1 MANWNMSFE
10 EAEIRRKMGEIADW
24 LKDQAE
30 PQTAAPRLHAVS
42 AESEAEAE
50 PVLPPRVA
58 EEGSLAGIVERRLA
72 ARREREEAAKPEIS
86 SLREV
91 MDRFSGPLT
100 APPDPTKRGPLRSAV
115 AEIVERQRELD
126 SERPQP
132 LSEPHPLRRAAARP
146 MEQGS
151 TENMEFA
158 FERLV
163 TRFEERAAQSFQT
176 LEASLADVRRLIEDA
191 KTPIEAAEAAAAY
204 IVQTKLHALETDT
217 NNRIEEVARD
227 LASFRSDTTDS
238 ERRTRDL
245 LEAVRKTLEHVASR
259 LPERLGQ
266 AVPALAPEANPSVRA
281 RAAALRAIE
290 ESTESEPFDLL
301 VRHKVAEP
309 ERRHYI
315 AAARRS
321 TQPAEPQETTTK
333 YRPLGAPPRP
343 RPAMVTAAEPHSRF
357 RMKRTLLAS
366 SAAAVLLLGIYA
378 GSSRFLDD
386 MFSGQ
391 QTAVLPDEGAAQT
404 QTAASSVATPD
415 AESATTGA
423 GEQNSPGLLSA
434 QPASPGTFLPN
445 EPVITGSI
453 PQNIPQSFPQNE
465 PRLAPLPTD
474 IGGQRLRER
483 AEAGNAAAQYEAG
496 MRFLEARG
504 VPRDYEKAAAWLERA
519 AAQGLAPAQYRLGSL
534 MEKGNGLPKDLEGA
548 RRLYEQAANAG
559 NIQAMHNLGV
569 LYAEGGLGQPDM
581 AIALVWFQKAAD
593 YGVKDSQFN
602 LGIFYAK
609 GLAVPK
615 DFSQSYMWFTLAA
628 AQGDKDA
635 ADKREQIGAKI
646 DAEKIK
652 ALKVSADTWKP
663 KTAVFEANNVLPPAE
678 GWDNTPNARAGA
690 PGKTK
695 PI

>member
-1 MANWNMSFE
+1 MAGALKRQMANWNMGFE

-30 PQTAAPRLHAVS
+30 PQSVAPRLHAVPVAPE
-42 AESEAEAE
+42 AES
-50 PVLPPRVA
+50 VVPPRTA
-58 EEGSLAGIVERRLA
+58 EEGSLADIVERRLA
-72 ARREREEAAKPEIS
+72 ARRQREETPEPEIS

-100 APPDPTKRGPLRSAV
+100 AASEAYSRGPLRSAV
-115 AEIVERQRELD
+115 AEIVQRQRELE

-132 LSEPHPLRRAAARP
+132 LSEPHPLRRAMAHP
-146 MEQGS
+146 VEQAS
-151 TENMEFA
+151 AENMEFA

-163 TRFEERAAQSFQT
+163 ARFEARAAQSFQT
-176 LEASLADVRRLIEDA
+176 LEASLADVRRLIEEA

-204 IVQTKLHALETDT
+204 IVQTKLHALETGT

-227 LASFRSDTTDS
+227 LASFRADTTDS

-266 AVPALAPEANPSVRA
+266 AAPALAPEANPSVRA

-290 ESTESEPFDLL
+290 ESTEPEAFDLL
-301 VRHKVAEP
+301 ARHKVAAP

-321 TQPAEPQETTTK
+321 TQSAGEPSETTAK
-333 YRPLGAPPRP
+333 YRPLGAQPRP

-357 RMKRTLLAS
+357 RMRRTLLAS
-366 SAAAVLLLGIYA
+366 TAAAVLLLGIYA

-391 QTAVLPDEGAAQT
+391 QAGVLPDAGAAQT
-404 QTAASSVATPD
+404 QAAASSAATPG
-415 AESATTGA
+415 AESTTTGA
-423 GEQNSPGLLSA
+423 GEQPSPALLSS
-434 QPASPGTFLPN
+434 QPVSPGTFLPS

-453 PQNIPQSFPQNE
+453 PQNEPQ
-465 PRLAPLPTD
+465 LAPLPID
-474 IGGQRLRER
+474 IGGQRLRAR
-483 AEAGNAAAQYEAG
+483 AQAGDAAAQYEAG
-496 MRFLEARG
+496 TRFLEGRG
-504 VPRDYEKAAAWLERA
+504 VPRDYEKAAAWLKRA
-519 AAQGLAPAQYRLGSL
+519 AAQGLAPAQYQLGSL
-534 MEKGNGLPKDLEGA
+534 TEKGNGLAKDLEGA

-559 NIQAMHNLGV
+559 NVQAMHNLGV

-581 AIALVWFQKAAD
+581 AIALVWFQKAAE

-609 GLAVPK
+609 GLAVPQ
-615 DFSQSYMWFTLAA
+615 DFGQSYRWFTLAA
-628 AQGDKDA
+628 AQGDSDA
-635 ADKREQIGAKI
+635 AGKRDQIGAKI
-646 DAEKIK
+646 NAEKIK

-663 KTAVFEANNVLPPAE
+663 KTAVFEANTVLPPPE
-678 GWDNTPNARAGA
+678 GWDDAPNGRAATG
-690 PGKTK
+690 GKAK